1 LTGHLVLSTLHTTTA
16 SGSIVRLLDMG
27 LEPFLINASLEL
39 ILAQRLVR
47 RICGNCRE
55 SYKIDEAICKE
66 LRLKPEEARG
76 TFYRGRG
83 CEACLGTG
91 YRGRVAIAEVLP
103 LRPKIKEALI
113 KGANEHAIREIA
125 RSEGMPSLRENGI
138 KKVLEGSTTVDEV
151 LRVTS
156 GEQDMELKW

>member
-1 LTGHLVLSTLHTTTA
+1 MT
-16 SGSIVRLLDMG
+16 
-27 LEPFLINASLEL
+27 
-39 ILAQRLVR
+39 
-47 RICGNCRE
+47 
-55 SYKIDEAICKE
+55 
-66 LRLKPEEARG
+66 EEARG